1 MIKELQIYFQKD
13 TKILALQMLK
23 YPNGRLLKPK
33 GIYRIPFDYLHT
45 K

>member
-23 YPNGRLLKPK
+23 FMNGKLLKPN
-33 GIYRIPFDYLHT
+33 GIHIIPYDYLHT